1 MRAPKPKHKG
11 ISYSK
16 YGYRF
21 ILPFFLVYLVFSL
34 WPLLSTFYYS
44 LFEYTTRNLVE
55 TSRFAGLEN
64 YGKILG
70 LVEGEKANFL
80 LYLGNTVR
88 IWICNFI
95 PQILMSLLV
104 AAWLTDNRVELK
116 GKGVFK
122 VLTYMPN
129 IITAASVSMVFYALL
144 CQYGPVMTT
153 LRKLGWVA
161 QSANIMSD
169 KWATSLTISFILFWM
184 WYGNT
189 TLILISG
196 MMGINRS
203 LYEAADID
211 GATSWQKFIRI
222 TLPLLKPVL
231 LYTLVTSAIGGLQL
245 YDIPALFNTNGGT
258 IGYPD
263 DTSTTVTMYIMRLHS
278 TDTGRAA
285 AVSILLFLV
294 TVAISMLMFF
304 FMKERQPR
312 KKASS
317 GRR

>member
-55 TSRFAGLEN
+55 TSAFAGLGN
-64 YGKILG
+64 YGKVLG

-88 IWICNFI
+88 IWICNFV

-104 AAWLTDNRVELK
+104 AAWLTDNRVQLK

-129 IITAASVSMVFYALL
+129 II
-144 CQYGPVMTT
+144 
-153 LRKLGWVA
+153 
-161 QSANIMSD
+161 
-169 KWATSLTISFILFWM
+169 
-184 WYGNT
+184 
-189 TLILISG
+189 
-196 MMGINRS
+196 
-203 LYEAADID
+203 
-211 GATSWQKFIRI
+211 
-222 TLPLLKPVL
+222 
-231 LYTLVTSAIGGLQL
+231 
-245 YDIPALFNTNGGT
+245 
-258 IGYPD
+258 
-263 DTSTTVTMYIMRLHS
+263 
-278 TDTGRAA
+278 
-285 AVSILLFLV
+285 
-294 TVAISMLMFF
+294 
-304 FMKERQPR
+304 RQPPYPWCSTR
-312 KKASS
+312 CCVSTA
-317 GRR
+317 R

>member
-203 LYEAADID
+203 LRPRRHPARQDHPHHRDGVFVHPQSTALLPDVRQRHADLQR
-211 GATSWQKFIRI
+211 GQVRHQ
-222 TLPLLKPVL
+222 LLVRQQSAGKP
-231 LYTLVTSAIGGLQL
+231 A
-245 YDIPALFNTNGGT
+245 
-258 IGYPD
+258 
-263 DTSTTVTMYIMRLHS
+263 
-278 TDTGRAA
+278 
-285 AVSILLFLV
+285 
-294 TVAISMLMFF
+294 
-304 FMKERQPR
+304 
-312 KKASS
+312 
-317 GRR
+317 

>member
-70 LVEGEKANFL
+70 LAEGEKANFL

-169 KWATSLTISFILFWM
+169 KWATGLTISFILFWM

-211 GATSWQKFIRI
+211 GATSW
-222 TLPLLKPVL
+222 
-231 LYTLVTSAIGGLQL
+231 
-245 YDIPALFNTNGGT
+245 
-258 IGYPD
+258 
-263 DTSTTVTMYIMRLHS
+263 
-278 TDTGRAA
+278 
-285 AVSILLFLV
+285 
-294 TVAISMLMFF
+294 
-304 FMKERQPR
+304 
-312 KKASS
+312 
-317 GRR
+317 

>member
-161 QSANIMSD
+161 Q
-169 KWATSLTISFILFWM
+169 
-184 WYGNT
+184 
-189 TLILISG
+189 
-196 MMGINRS
+196 
-203 LYEAADID
+203 
-211 GATSWQKFIRI
+211 
-222 TLPLLKPVL
+222 
-231 LYTLVTSAIGGLQL
+231 
-245 YDIPALFNTNGGT
+245 
-258 IGYPD
+258 
-263 DTSTTVTMYIMRLHS
+263 
-278 TDTGRAA
+278 
-285 AVSILLFLV
+285 
-294 TVAISMLMFF
+294 
-304 FMKERQPR
+304 
-312 KKASS
+312 
-317 GRR
+317 